1 LLLIEGQKGGKVS
14 NKDMTYQFLV
24 REISLLSKQ
33 IGVMSAERERLE
45 DVITELQDKNQR
57 LMDANRALQA
67 KNKLMLNDFELFV
80 QAAETH

>member
-1 LLLIEGQKGGKVS
+1 MS

-57 LMDANRALQA
+57 LMEANRALQA

>member
-1 LLLIEGQKGGKVS
+1 MS

-80 QAAETH
+80 QAAEAH